1 MIPAAK
7 YLQKFFSKLEQS
19 KADSENSWTLD
30 SAAVDKA
37 TFDLSVKNPNRK
49 DEAVLREPQEILE
62 EMRRLDEE
70 AAEILAKIGV
80 MLENGQEQ
88 CHV

>member
-1 MIPAAK
+1 V
-7 YLQKFFSKLEQS
+7 
-19 KADSENSWTLD
+19 D

-49 DEAVLREPQEILE
+49 DEAALREPQEILE

-70 AAEILAKIGV
+70 AAEILAKIGG